1 MAPKYLTAKLQLKKN
16 YGLRSDN
23 KKLLKIPTSR
33 LKSYGDRAFSVA
45 GPSLWN
51 DLPDHLRLVSNPDT
65 FKRDLKTYL
74 FKKAYAL

>member
-1 MAPKYLTAKLQLKKN
+1 MAATYLTEKLQLKKN
-16 YGLRSDN
+16 HALRSD
-23 KKLLKIPTSR
+23 KTSR
-33 LKSYGDRAFSVA
+33 LKSYGDRAFSMA
-45 GPSLWN
+45 GPLLWN